1 VERRP
6 DPSDRRATFVEL
18 TDSGIEICSD
28 MQKAFDSF
36 AAQLFAG
43 ISPGDVEA
51 AVKTIAVIRKNFEQM
66 LAP

>member
-1 VERRP
+1 
-6 DPSDRRATFVEL
+6 VEL

-28 MQKAFDSF
+28 MQKSFDSF

-43 ISPGDVEA
+43 ISPGDIEA